1 MYNNTKQLNED
12 ISDYLAISKDN
23 NIQLFESI
31 SRRDSTYTIVYV
43 DLYNDRIMTSNTDNE
58 GVRHMKKMFPDEN
71 SKAKVFKNIE
81 KRAIAAYKKQLEEE
95 GYDIINESISRRDS
109 TYTIVYVD
117 LYNDRIMTSNTDNEG
132 VRHMKKMFPDENSK
146 AKVFKNI
153 EKRAIAAYKKQ
164 LEEEGY
170 DIINESTQ
178 NTVGMAVGGGAVLA
192 TVVAKVTSEY
202 KKLAAK
208 ESPASFKARK
218 KLLLEALQAAIN
230 EVQNATA

>member
-23 NIQLFESI
+23 NIQLF
-31 SRRDSTYTIVYV
+31 
-43 DLYNDRIMTSNTDNE
+43 
-58 GVRHMKKMFPDEN
+58 
-71 SKAKVFKNIE
+71 
-81 KRAIAAYKKQLEEE
+81 
-95 GYDIINESISRRDS
+95 ESISRRDS